1 MEMKPKAKNK
11 RIEVGGAVATPI
23 GDIWAALSD
32 NGLVAIHI
40 GGTEGDFVRELENR
54 FQGEVEAGSDRARA
68 AVEQVMEFLGGDRQV
83 FDLPIDWSVMSEFQR
98 KALKTVLA
106 IPYGETRTY
115 GQIAAQIGVPRAP
128 RAVGRAN
135 ATNPIPLVIP
145 CHRVLGSDGSLRG
158 YGAGEGIET
167 KQWLLDLEKRNCG

>member
-1 MEMKPKAKNK
+1 MEMKPKSKNK
-11 RIEVGGAVATPI
+11 RIEVGGVLVTPI
-23 GDIWAALSD
+23 GDIWVALSD
-32 NGLVAIHI
+32 RGLVAIEI
-40 GGTEGDFVRELENR
+40 GGTEEDFVRELENR
-54 FQGEVEAGSDRARA
+54 FGGEVKTGSDWASI
-68 AVEQVMEFLGGDRQV
+68 AVGQVKEFLGGERQD

-98 KALKTVLA
+98 KALGAVLA

-115 GQIAAQIGVPRAP
+115 GQIAAQIGRPQAP

-145 CHRVLGSDGSLRG
+145 CHRVIGSDGGLRG
-158 YGAGEGIET
+158 YGAGEGIKT